1 MPDSSTAPIDTVSD
15 EERALGQKQCMSV
28 VEKEGDENI
37 LKINC
42 IGCPY
47 GSSIEDS
54 EVCMTRIIYKLL
66 EYDGISR
73 IQLVSRRIYEY
84 DEIQTSLLQEIA
96 NVIKFIR
103 TSRELFSIYGMVN
116 GECVKCTP
124 ERFRFVQSLI
134 IDLLPRDPIGA
145 YVELVRRMR
154 HEEIRADR
162 ESKAECKSCTTHY
175 ARSIL
180 GKIKELLDGCRLIQ
194 AAQPF
199 LEGLREGDRS
209 VYVRIF
215 RPSVRPNF
223 TFTKLMARLPYAVEG
238 LSSYKVGGSDV
249 NIFKVPEK
257 VIPLY
262 HILPPEFKLT
272 EEQFRIVDEAREV
285 MSRHKPTTSELIEPD
300 RVRASFYGIAFDL
313 VRGLAL
319 KHNYL
324 IKGHEIEL
332 LAEILTR
339 ETAGFGILET
349 LLADDKIEDL
359 SVNAPA
365 GSRPIYVRH
374 AEYEDC
380 ETNVIATKE
389 EVESWAARLRLWSGR
404 PLDQS
409 NPVLD
414 TAIQVPGARAR
425 VAAIINPL
433 SPQGLAFS
441 FRRHRDKPWT
451 LPLFIKKR
459 MLSPL
464 GAGLIWFFIDG
475 ARTLLFAGTRGSG
488 KTSLLGASMVE
499 IMRRHRVVTVED
511 TLELPVQHL
520 ARLGYNIQS
529 MKVQSAIAQTGTELS
544 ASDGIRTSLRLG
556 DSCLIIGEV
565 RSREAVALYEAMR
578 VGALANVVAGTIHG
592 ESPYGVYDRVVND
605 LGVPPTSFKA
615 TDIIILTNPIRTA
628 SGLSQQRR
636 VLSITEVRKHWEEDP
651 VREKGFMTLME
662 YNATKDLL
670 EPTSALVDGESDI
683 INAIAGRV
691 KEWVGN
697 FDAVWDN
704 IMLRSRVNETLVQ
717 LAEASGNNEVLEA
730 SFVVRANDQFHNFT
744 GEITREVG
752 APDNERIFDRWNEW
766 VKACIR
772 DGRV

>member
-1 MPDSSTAPIDTVSD
+1 MPEPSSQSD
-15 EERALGQKQCMSV
+15 AGQDDALALTQRQCASSV
-28 VEKEGDENI
+28 DKEGDENV
-37 LKINC
+37 LRINC
-42 IGCPY
+42 MGCPY

-54 EVCMTRIIYKLL
+54 EVCMTRVIYKLL
-66 EYDGISR
+66 EYDSISR
-73 IQLVSRRIYEY
+73 IQLIARRIYEY
-84 DEIQTSLLQEIA
+84 DEVQTGLLQEIA

-103 TSRELFSIYGMVN
+103 TSRDLFSLYGMVN

-124 ERFRFVQSLI
+124 DRFRFIQSLI
-134 IDLLPRDPIGA
+134 IDLLPRDPVGA
-145 YVELVRRMR
+145 YVELVRRIR
-154 HEEIRADR
+154 HDEILADR
-162 ESKAECKSCTTHY
+162 EGSAECKSCTLHY
-175 ARSIL
+175 TRNVL
-180 GKIKELLDGCRLIQ
+180 GKIKELLDGCKLIQ
-194 AAQPF
+194 AAQPS
-199 LEGLREGDRS
+199 LEGLREGDRRI
-209 VYVRIF
+209 YVGIF
-215 RPSVRPNF
+215 RPSIRPNF
-223 TFTKLMARLPYAVEG
+223 TFTKLMARLPYAVE
-238 LSSYKVGGSDV
+238 SVRSYKVGSSDI
-249 NIFKVPEK
+249 NIFRVPEK

-272 EEQFRIVDEAREV
+272 EEQFKIVDEAREV
-285 MSRHKPTTSELIEPD
+285 MIRHKPTTSELIEPD

-324 IKGHEIEL
+324 IKGPEIEL

-349 LLADDKIEDL
+349 MLADEEIEDL
-359 SVNAPA
+359 VVNAPA
-365 GSRPIYVRH
+365 GSSPIYVH
-374 AEYEDC
+374 HNEFEDC

-414 TAIQVPGARAR
+414 TAIRVPGARAR

-433 SPQGLAFS
+433 SPSGLAFS

-451 LPLFIKKR
+451 LPIFIKKK

-488 KTSLLGASMVE
+488 KTSLLGASMVD
-499 IMRRHRVVTVED
+499 IMRKHRIVTVED
-511 TLELPVQHL
+511 TLELPVQSL
-520 ARLGYNIQS
+520 AKLGYNIQS

-565 RSREAVALYEAMR
+565 RSKEAVALYEAMR

-615 TDIIILTNPIRTA
+615 TDIIIMCNPIRTA

-636 VLSITEVRKHWEEDP
+636 VLSITEVRKHWETDP
-651 VREKGFMTLME
+651 VREKGFLTLME
-662 YNATKDLL
+662 YNAKKDLL
-670 EPTSALVDGESDI
+670 EPTSALIDGESEI
-683 INAIAGRV
+683 INSIAGRV

-704 IMLRSRVNETLVQ
+704 IMIRSRVSEA
-717 LAEASGNNEVLEA
+717 LANFAESSGNDNIIEA
-730 SFVVRANDQFHNFT
+730 SFVVRANDQFHNIT
-744 GEITREVG
+744 NEITHEVG
-752 APDNERIFDRWNEW
+752 APDNERIFERWSEW

-772 DGRV
+772 DEKV